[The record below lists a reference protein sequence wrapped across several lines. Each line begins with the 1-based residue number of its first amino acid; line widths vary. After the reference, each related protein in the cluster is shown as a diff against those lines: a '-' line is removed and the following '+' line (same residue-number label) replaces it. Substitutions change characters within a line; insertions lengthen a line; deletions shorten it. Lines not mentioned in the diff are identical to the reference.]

1 MIRKK
6 DLVKQFE
13 LVVRQEIIEH
23 NKTISATNLRF
34 NELRTNVLELREE
47 LSKEINKLGCEDIR
61 LSHDQEGLFY
71 TFKKMKE
78 DFLKLVSDNE
88 RFNKRNFKEIQII
101 DESIETVHRNQQNL
115 KGFFDCLSDQFD
127 KMKKAIDELSKLH
140 EYERQRLKYGFIKD
154 INKAKNEILS
164 KPSEAI
170 PLRKEFMEELSMHKI
185 DNEGLLKEIKVLKK
199 TAFIIEKK
207 IENLYTL
214 IERLNKKLT

>member
-34 NELRTNVLELREE
+34 NE
-47 LSKEINKLGCEDIR
+47 LGCEDIR

-199 TAFIIEKK
+199 TAFINEKK